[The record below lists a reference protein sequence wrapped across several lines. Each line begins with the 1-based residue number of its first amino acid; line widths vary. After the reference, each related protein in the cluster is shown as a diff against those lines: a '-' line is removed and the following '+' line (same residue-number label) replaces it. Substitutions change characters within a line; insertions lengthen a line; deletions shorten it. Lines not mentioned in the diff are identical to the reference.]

1 MSKKQIWKQKPE
13 RLSSWQT
20 LKVNHSFKALTTIYL
35 RYFSMKESLAKD
47 IMIKDLYTIKSSS
60 KVGLARLKMMRHG
73 VGGLPVVNDKETL
86 VGMITLRDID
96 LAGLDV
102 SNLTVEDLMTT
113 NLVKGNE
120 NTTLKQ
126 IVELMVKTGVQRIP
140 IVDKKEKLIGLV
152 TQTSVIKH
160 ALAFSLL

>member
-1 MSKKQIWKQKPE
+1 
-13 RLSSWQT
+13 
-20 LKVNHSFKALTTIYL
+20 
-35 RYFSMKESLAKD
+35 MKESLARD
-47 IMIKDLYTIKSSS
+47 IMIKDLYTIKANS

-73 VGGLPVVNDKETL
+73 VGGLPVINDKENL
-86 VGMITLRDID
+86 LGMITLRDID
-96 LAGLDV
+96 LAGVDV

-113 NLVKGNE
+113 NLVKGDE

-140 IVDKKEKLIGLV
+140 IVDKKGKLIGLV

-160 ALAFSLL
+160 ALSFNLL

>member
-1 MSKKQIWKQKPE
+1 
-13 RLSSWQT
+13 
-20 LKVNHSFKALTTIYL
+20 
-35 RYFSMKESLAKD
+35 MKEYLARD

-73 VGGLPVVNDKETL
+73 VGGLPVVNGKETL
-86 VGMITLRDID
+86 LGMITLRDID

-120 NTTLKQ
+120 STTLKQ

-140 IVDKKEKLIGLV
+140 IVDKKER
-152 TQTSVIKH
+152 TSILNDPTDFIICEIDVCKY
-160 ALAFSLL
+160 SWSKNERQ

>member
-1 MSKKQIWKQKPE
+1 
-13 RLSSWQT
+13 
-20 LKVNHSFKALTTIYL
+20 
-35 RYFSMKESLAKD
+35 
-47 IMIKDLYTIKSSS
+47 MIKDLYTIKANS

-73 VGGLPVVNDKETL
+73 VGGLPVVNAKGIL
-86 VGMITLRDID
+86 LGMITLRDID
-96 LAGLDV
+96 LAGVDV

-113 NLVKGNE
+113 TLVKGNE

-160 ALAFSLL
+160 ALAFNLL

>member
-1 MSKKQIWKQKPE
+1 
-13 RLSSWQT
+13 
-20 LKVNHSFKALTTIYL
+20 
-35 RYFSMKESLAKD
+35 
-47 IMIKDLYTIKSSS
+47 MIKDLYTIKSSS

-86 VGMITLRDID
+86 LGMITLRDID

-102 SNLTVEDLMTT
+102 SNLTVEDLMAT

-160 ALAFSLL
+160 ALAFNLL

>member
-1 MSKKQIWKQKPE
+1 ME
-13 RLSSWQT
+13 E
-20 LKVNHSFKALTTIYL
+20 YL
-35 RYFSMKESLAKD
+35 ARD
-47 IMIKDLYTIKSSS
+47 IMIKDLYTIKANS

-73 VGGLPVVNDKETL
+73 VGGLPVINDKENL
-86 VGMITLRDID
+86 LGMITLRDID
-96 LAGLDV
+96 LAGVDV

-113 NLVKGNE
+113 NLVKGDE

-140 IVDKKEKLIGLV
+140 VVDKKGKLIGLV

-160 ALAFSLL
+160 ALTFNLL